1 MAGVLPSLLSSQS
14 EGGRLRCSPGHTAWS
29 LCPGPSQLLRS
40 HRDPSPGLSLPLW
53 ASITCIGLTRT
64 FQNQWRGGAPTWP
77 LEQPDFLGEA
87 NPHLSPLP
95 LYRRGSRGCGLSGNT
110 SSLPAWPQPPPVGA
124 GGPPCTLQG
133 VRSGPRWVWPS
144 GWGGGGDAW
153 ASPAA
158 RVCLAAAASPAAS
171 PRAGGS
177 QRPSSCPQTQ
187 RRPWLGRSPSQP
199 LGAMSPW
206 RRARELGPV

>member
-1 MAGVLPSLLSSQS
+1 MAVVLPSLPSSQS

-29 LCPGPSQLLRS
+29 FCPGPSQLLRS

-110 SSLPAWPQPPPVGA
+110 SSLPDWPQPPPVGA

-144 GWGGGGDAW
+144 GWGGGGGRLGFP
-153 ASPAA
+153 S
-158 RVCLAAAASPAAS
+158 RQGL
-171 PRAGGS
+171 PRCC
-177 QRPSSCPQTQ
+177 RLPSSITQSWRQPAPQLL
-187 RRPWLGRSPSQP
+187 PPNPASALAGEAP
-199 LGAMSPW
+199 
-206 RRARELGPV
+206 